1 VELQEGDSA
10 MSINTLKFPVAAALA
25 YAATLGL
32 TACSNSED
40 SSPSG
45 SSAKETAISVEV
57 LGKTVGDT
65 LVFDMMDST
74 YDFKIEA
81 DGKWRIEDRTR
92 FVQSISQDSGE
103 GNATIQMRLARNYLD
118 RRHVGRLRIVF
129 PEDTSQNKTMTIV
142 QKYKGDYDDNA
153 DVDVANDIY
162 VVGFGYNAITGGY
175 ANIESIEAEIF
186 DTEELI
192 KKKSIT
198 YGSNKFSYNT
208 TSITGSTIS
217 DISFNLATTANVEGS
232 VAGFSAEMKSSFDM
246 SKAKKNNYE
255 YALTYINYET
265 QTVKTTKALK
275 ELRKKKNMN
284 VFAYYAI
291 NGLVDEDSEEPDYP
305 STNEGFRE
313 LISDF
318 GSHVVMEA
326 RLGGRIRQAMTADVS
341 KITSSYDMNVF
352 AKAAYKG
359 FVDADASVDTKMKQ
373 SFEENRSS
381 LDIRVDILGGDKK
394 LASKLTSKEV
404 DPESVEKWKKSVT
417 DGTDAA
423 LIGFSNKGLKPLYE
437 LIDESLGPEAKERKQ
452 KLKAY
457 MESKQ
462 FASDFELGYDC
473 GTVTEIDVP
482 KIEDNDTNTLIK
494 DIFLN
499 GQLVAKATLEFVPL
513 LNIKEKVRVVYPVI
527 NNKVRFNLGFYI
539 GDKDHK
545 PARVSW
551 DGTDVSIVEYEN
563 MDFGAAKKLYIRGA
577 SVTSVPPEG
586 TEPHAGTVEDSY
598 LKSTIFV
605 KAKEPQ
611 YYGFSPE
618 TDGKDVNHNY
628 PLVKIF
634 NHIWLR
640 ENYASTLGRSGQS
653 YVAVPGYLS
662 FNWGMAYDSD
672 VGAAIDVIYSGRKL
686 DPFVPSGWKLPS
698 KEDFLEIE
706 KALTTNGVTNVGT
719 AMVSKGLCDSNED
732 GCGLVGFAL
741 RAEDYGFLVTNSKSY
756 VKMRKSGTA
765 FEYESAPEA
774 YDVSGQIRFY
784 QE

>member
-1 VELQEGDSA
+1 

-198 YGSNKFSYNT
+198 YGSNKFSYST
-208 TSITGSTIS
+208 TSVSGSTIS
-217 DISFNLATTANVEGS
+217 DISFKLATTANVEGG

-359 FVDADASVDTKMKQ
+359 FVDAEASVDTKMEQ

-381 LDIRVDILGGDKK
+381 LDIRVDILGGDKE
-394 LASKLTSKEV
+394 LASKLTSKDV
-404 DPESVEKWKKSVT
+404 DPELVEKWKKSVT

-598 LKSTIFV
+598 LKSTIYV
-605 KAKEPQ
+605 KAKESQ
-611 YYGFSPE
+611 YGFRPE

-628 PLVKIF
+628 PLVKVF

-640 ENYASTLGRSGQS
+640 ENYASTLGRSGGS
-653 YVAVPGYLS
+653 YAGNPDYLHID
-662 FNWGMAYDSD
+662 FWMAERTD
-672 VGAAIDVIYSGRKL
+672 VGAAIGVIYCDSKL
-686 DPFVPSGWKLPS
+686 APFVPSGWQLPS
-698 KEDFLEIE
+698 KEDFQEIE

-741 RAEDYGFLVTNSKSY
+741 RAEVDHFLVTNSKSY
-756 VKMRKSGTA
+756 VRMRKSGTA
-765 FEYESAPEA
+765 FEYESDPNAGGII
-774 YDVSGQIRFY
+774 GQIRFY

>member
-1 VELQEGDSA
+1 
-10 MSINTLKFPVAAALA
+10 MSINTLKFSVAVGFAC
-25 YAATLGL
+25 AATLGL

-129 PEDTSQNKTMTIV
+129 PEDTSQNKTITIV

-291 NGLVDEDSEEPDYP
+291 NGLGDEDSEEPDYP

-381 LDIRVDILGGDKK
+381 LDIRVDVLGGDKK
-394 LASKLTSKEV
+394 LASKLTSKDV

-598 LKSTIFV
+598 LKSTIYV
-605 KAKEPQ
+605 KAKESQ
-611 YYGFSPE
+611 NGFRRE

-640 ENYASTLGRSGQS
+640 ENYASTLGRSGKS
-653 YVAVPGYLS
+653 YVAVPDYLS
-662 FNWGMAYDSD
+662 IKWGMADDAD

>member
-1 VELQEGDSA
+1 MNYPQIFKFSVATSA
-10 MSINTLKFPVAAALA
+10 LCASAIGF
-25 YAATLGL
+25 

-45 SSAKETAISVEV
+45 SSSKETALSVEV

-74 YDFKIEA
+74 YDLKIEA

-217 DISFNLATTANVEGS
+217 DISFNLATTANVEGG

-284 VFAYYAI
+284 VFAYYSI

-381 LDIRVDILGGDKK
+381 LDIRVDVLGGDKE
-394 LASKLTSKEV
+394 LASKLTSKDV

-586 TEPHAGTVEDSY
+586 TEPHAGTVEDAY
-598 LKSTIFV
+598 LASKIYVPKVFPPNS
-605 KAKEPQ
+605 E
-611 YYGFSPE
+611 S
-618 TDGKDVNHNY
+618 DLRNGKIQNHNY
-628 PLVKIF
+628 PLVKVF
-634 NHIWLR
+634 NRIWLR
-640 ENYASTLGRSGQS
+640 DNYASP
-653 YVAVPGYLS
+653 V
-662 FNWGMAYDSD
+662 DK
-672 VGAAIDVIYSGRKL
+672 VGNEYQFQALNAGPYNIHKGL
-686 DPFVPSGWKLPS
+686 DGSLIFLYRVSEKDKFVPLGWSFPT
-698 KEDFLEIE
+698 KEAFLEIE
-706 KALTTNGVTNVGT
+706 NVFKNNKLTNLGA
-719 AMVSKGLCDSNED
+719 AMMRKSECDSKDVKGNI
-732 GCGLVGFAL
+732 CGLVGLGL
-741 RAEDYGFLVTNSKSY
+741 RKDENGNSSY
-756 VKMRKSGTA
+756 YA
-765 FEYESAPEA
+765 IN
-774 YDVSGQIRFY
+774 DGQIGVEDGASTFNILKSATHSVLTIY

>member
-1 VELQEGDSA
+1 MNHSKNHKFSVELTLICA
-10 MSINTLKFPVAAALA
+10 MTAGFA
-25 YAATLGL
+25 
-32 TACSNSED
+32 ACSD
-40 SSPSG
+40 SPSG
-45 SSAKETAISVEV
+45 GNENSIAVEV

-65 LVFDMMDST
+65 LMFDMMDST
-74 YDFKIEA
+74 YDLKIEA
-81 DGKWRIEDRTR
+81 DGKWRIEDMTR

-217 DISFNLATTANVEGS
+217 DISFSLATTANVEGG

-284 VFAYYAI
+284 VFAYYSI

-341 KITSSYDMNVF
+341 KITSSYDMNAF

-394 LASKLTSKEV
+394 LASKLTAKDV

-551 DGTDVSIVEYEN
+551 DGTDVSIIEYEN

-586 TEPHAGTVEDSY
+586 TEPHAGTVEDAY
-598 LKSTIFV
+598 LASKIYVPKVFPPNS
-605 KAKEPQ
+605 ENDLR
-611 YYGFSPE
+611 
-618 TDGKDVNHNY
+618 DGKVQNHNY
-628 PLVKIF
+628 PLVKVF
-634 NHIWLR
+634 NRIWLR
-640 ENYASTLGRSGQS
+640 DNYASTIDKTGKEYQ
-653 YVAVPGYLS
+653 YVAVGEGT
-662 FNWGMAYDSD
+662 FNVFHGLDNKP
-672 VGAAIDVIYSGRKL
+672 ILIYKVKEK
-686 DPFVPSGWKLPS
+686 DKFVPSGWSIPT
-698 KEDFLEIE
+698 KEAFLEIE
-706 KALTTNGVTNVGT
+706 NVFKNNKLTNLGA
-719 AMVSKGLCDSNED
+719 AMTRKSECDSKDVKGNI
-732 GCGLVGFAL
+732 CGLVGLGL
-741 RAEDYGFLVTNSKSY
+741 RKDKNGYTSYYAINNGQIGVEDGASTFNILE
-756 VKMRKSGTA
+756 A
-765 FEYESAPEA
+765 AA
-774 YDVSGQIRFY
+774 YDALIFY

>member
-1 VELQEGDSA
+1 MNHSKNHKFSVELTLICA
-10 MSINTLKFPVAAALA
+10 MTAGFA
-25 YAATLGL
+25 
-32 TACSNSED
+32 ACSD
-40 SSPSG
+40 SPSG
-45 SSAKETAISVEV
+45 GNENSIAVEV

-74 YDFKIEA
+74 YDLKIEA

-284 VFAYYAI
+284 VFAYYSI

-359 FVDADASVDTKMKQ
+359 FVDADASVDTKMEQ

-394 LASKLTSKEV
+394 LVSKLTSKDV

-437 LIDESLGPEAKERKQ
+437 LIDESLGDKAKERKQ

-551 DGTDVSIVEYEN
+551 DGTDAAIVEYEN

-605 KAKEPQ
+605 KAKESQ
-611 YYGFSPE
+611 NGFRPG

-628 PLVKIF
+628 PLVKMF
-634 NHIWLR
+634 DHIWLR
-640 ENYASTLGRSGQS
+640 ENYASTLGRSGES
-653 YVAVPGYLS
+653 YAGIPDYLGFDYWTADCS
-662 FNWGMAYDSD
+662 TNPDCSD
-672 VGAAIDVIYSGRKL
+672 VGTAIRVNYLDGKL
-686 DPFVPSGWKLPS
+686 ASFVPSGWQLPS
-698 KEDFLEIE
+698 KEDFQEIE
-706 KALTTNGVTNVGT
+706 KALTTNGVTNVGA
-719 AMVSKGLCDSNED
+719 AMMSKGLCDSNED
-732 GCGLVGFAL
+732 GCGLVGFAI
-741 RAEDYGFLVTNSKSY
+741 RAEYDNFLVTNSKSY
-756 VKMRKSGTA
+756 VRMRKSGTA
-765 FEYESAPEA
+765 FEYKSAPDA
-774 YDVSGQIRFY
+774 SGVLGQIRFY

>member
-1 VELQEGDSA
+1 
-10 MSINTLKFPVAAALA
+10 MSINTLKFSVAVGFAC
-25 YAATLGL
+25 AATLGL
-32 TACSNSED
+32 TACSNSD
-40 SSPSG
+40 DPSG
-45 SSAKETAISVEV
+45 SSAKGTAISVEV

-65 LVFDMMDST
+65 LVLDMMDST

-103 GNATIQMRLARNYLD
+103 GNASIQMRLARNYLD

-129 PEDTSQNKTMTIV
+129 PEDTSQNKTITIV

-265 QTVKTTKALK
+265 QTVKTTKTLK

-394 LASKLTSKEV
+394 LASKLTSKDV
-404 DPESVEKWKKSVT
+404 DPESVEKWKNSVT

-437 LIDESLGPEAKERKQ
+437 LIDESLGDKAKERKQ

-551 DGTDVSIVEYEN
+551 DGTDVSIIEYEN

-605 KAKEPQ
+605 KTKKSQ
-611 YYGFSPE
+611 NGFSPE

-640 ENYASTLGRSGQS
+640 ENYASTLGRSGES
-653 YVAVPGYLS
+653 YVAIPGYLS

-672 VGAAIDVIYSGRKL
+672 VGAAIGVIYSGKKL
-686 DPFVPSGWKLPS
+686 APFVPSGWQPPS

-706 KALTTNGVTNVGT
+706 KALTTNGVTNVGA
-719 AMVSKGLCDSNED
+719 AMMSKGLCDSNED
-732 GCGLVGFAL
+732 GCGLVGFAI
-741 RAEDYGFLVTNSKSY
+741 RAEEDAFLVTNSKSY

-774 YDVSGQIRFY
+774 SDVGGQIRFY

>member
-1 VELQEGDSA
+1 

-65 LVFDMMDST
+65 LVFDIMDST

-198 YGSNKFSYNT
+198 YGSNKFSYST
-208 TSITGSTIS
+208 TSVSGSTIS
-217 DISFNLATTANVEGS
+217 DISFKLATTANVEGG

-284 VFAYYAI
+284 VFAYYSI

-359 FVDADASVDTKMKQ
+359 FVDAEASVDTKMKQ

-381 LDIRVDILGGDKK
+381 LDIRVDVLGGDKE
-394 LASKLTSKEV
+394 LASKLTSKDV

-551 DGTDVSIVEYEN
+551 DGTDVSIIEYEN

-598 LKSTIFV
+598 LASKRYAGSTRDNYFQG
-605 KAKEPQ
+605 E
-611 YYGFSPE
+611 
-618 TDGKDVNHNY
+618 DVDHNY

-634 NHIWLR
+634 DHIWMR
-640 ENYASTLGRSGQS
+640 EDYAGSTKRNGS
-653 YVAVPGYLS
+653 YRKPGDYDARLLPEIDRVWKRYNVTEVKEYVPL
-662 FNWGMAYDSD
+662 
-672 VGAAIDVIYSGRKL
+672 
-686 DPFVPSGWKLPS
+686 GWKIPS
-698 KEDFLEIE
+698 DTVFTSIENELKKNGLTNIGKAMYRKEDCGSE
-706 KALTTNGVTNVGT
+706 K
-719 AMVSKGLCDSNED
+719 E
-732 GCGLVGFAL
+732 CGLLGFNAVNWQKHIPSMINYNFYGTLISGGKIGSVDIKSDASVFDFWIDDPSVVQL
-741 RAEDYGFLVTNSKSY
+741 RL
-756 VKMRKSGTA
+756 
-765 FEYESAPEA
+765 
-774 YDVSGQIRFY
+774 I

>member
-1 VELQEGDSA
+1 

-265 QTVKTTKALK
+265 QTVKTTKTLR

-291 NGLVDEDSEEPDYP
+291 NGLGDEDSEEPDYP
-305 STNEGFRE
+305 STNEGFKD

-394 LASKLTSKEV
+394 LASKLTSKDV

-437 LIDESLGPEAKERKQ
+437 LIDESLGDKAKERKQ

-586 TEPHAGTVEDSY
+586 TEPHAGTVEDAY
-598 LKSTIFV
+598 LASKIINKNISADFD
-605 KAKEPQ
+605 
-611 YYGFSPE
+611 Y
-618 TDGKDVNHNY
+618 NY

-634 NHIWLR
+634 DHVWIR
-640 ENYASTLGRSGQS
+640 QDYASSTTRKGFFRQPGSGQVVGS
-653 YVAVPGYLS
+653 NPMWRKYDATEVEEYVPL
-662 FNWGMAYDSD
+662 
-672 VGAAIDVIYSGRKL
+672 
-686 DPFVPSGWKLPS
+686 GWKIPS
-698 KEDFLEIE
+698 DTVFKSIE
-706 KALTTNGVTNVGT
+706 NEFKKNGLSNIGKAMLR
-719 AMVSKGLCDSNED
+719 KKDCDSEKE
-732 GCGLVGFAL
+732 CGLLGFSAVKWNDN
-741 RAEDYGFLVTNSKSY
+741 RTRNYYGY
-756 VKMRKSGTA
+756 VKPDGKIGYVEIM
-765 FEYESAPEA
+765 
-774 YDVSGQIRFY
+774 YDASVLDYNNDRDEVQLRII

>member
-1 VELQEGDSA
+1 MNHSKNHKFSVEL
-10 MSINTLKFPVAAALA
+10 TLICA
-25 YAATLGL
+25 L
-32 TACSNSED
+32 TAGIVACSD
-40 SSPSG
+40 SPSG
-45 SSAKETAISVEV
+45 GNENSIAVEV
-57 LGKTVGDT
+57 SGKTVGDT

-74 YDFKIEA
+74 YDLKIEA

-359 FVDADASVDTKMKQ
+359 FVDAEASVDTKMEQ

-394 LASKLTSKEV
+394 LASKLTSKNV

-417 DGTDAA
+417 EGTDAA
-423 LIGFSNKGLKPLYE
+423 LIGFSDKGLKPLYE
-437 LIDESLGPEAKERKQ
+437 LIDESLGAEAKERKQ

-551 DGTDVSIVEYEN
+551 DGTDAAIVEYEN

-605 KAKEPQ
+605 KAKESQ
-611 YYGFSPE
+611 NGFRPG

-628 PLVKIF
+628 PLVKMF
-634 NHIWLR
+634 DHIWLR
-640 ENYASTLGRSGQS
+640 ENYASTLGRSGES
-653 YVAVPGYLS
+653 YAGIPDYLGFDYWTADCS
-662 FNWGMAYDSD
+662 TNPDCSD
-672 VGAAIDVIYSGRKL
+672 VGTAIRVNYLDGKL
-686 DPFVPSGWKLPS
+686 ASFVPSGWQLPS

-706 KALTTNGVTNVGT
+706 KALTTNGVTNVGA
-719 AMVSKGLCDSNED
+719 AMMSKGLCDSNED
-732 GCGLVGFAL
+732 GCGLVGFAI
-741 RAEDYGFLVTNSKSY
+741 RAEYDNFLVTNSKSY
-756 VKMRKSGTA
+756 VRMRKSGTA
-765 FEYESAPEA
+765 FEYKSAPDA
-774 YDVSGQIRFY
+774 SGVLGQIRFY